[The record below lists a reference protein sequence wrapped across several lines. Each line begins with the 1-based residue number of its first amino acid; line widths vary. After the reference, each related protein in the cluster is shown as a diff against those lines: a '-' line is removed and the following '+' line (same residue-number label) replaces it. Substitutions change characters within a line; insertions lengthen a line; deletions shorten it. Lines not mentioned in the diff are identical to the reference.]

1 MPTGDLTSTGQLET
15 SLDSVQ
21 AVYDAAIAAGA
32 SIEAAA
38 EVVVDHVDLLLTGG
52 ALKRAFATDPGPNTR
67 TVLID
72 TVVSSPNSAKI
83 SNMLYLALISPQFNV
98 QK

>member
-1 MPTGDLTSTGQLET
+1 M
-15 SLDSVQ
+15 DSIQ
-21 AVYDAAIAAGA
+21 AVYDAEIADGA

-38 EVVVDHVDLLLTGG
+38 EAVVDHVDLLLTGD
-52 ALKRAFATDPGPNTR
+52 ALKRAFATDLGPNTR

-72 TVVSSPNSAKI
+72 TVIGSPNAAKI
-83 SNMLYLALISPQFNV
+83 SNMLYLALVSPQFDA